1 MQQKTDLPEPA
12 LQGPG
17 WGKPLYF
24 FYIPAMSRRTAQLFD
39 LMFKSIIKDASSS
52 AIVLMINGIYK
63 KNYPLDTQVTIEPN
77 ELIKEHPKSGKLEKI
92 VSDIIITLHS
102 GNKKDTF
109 IMEAQIDDDLEM
121 MLRIFNY
128 STLIALEKRTV
139 SDDGSCMQIE
149 MPAPAII
156 YWETSKTKDIVSI
169 KIKFP
174 NNKSVT
180 YKIPAFKVLRYSVSE
195 LGDMALLL
203 PFYILKIRRELER
216 KGTDSAKRKAL
227 SKKLEGYI
235 VEIDKVLKR
244 LKRNNYITAKD
255 AAMLL
260 RRLLNMN
267 LELYGKYPEFTEV
280 DMTLKKLV
288 ETGIDEAIDKAVAKA
303 EAKAEARTKSFSLK
317 QFAKAMKTGGEAID
331 KIMHYTGL
339 SRREI
344 MAL

>member
-1 MQQKTDLPEPA
+1 
-12 LQGPG
+12 
-17 WGKPLYF
+17 
-24 FYIPAMSRRTAQLFD
+24 MSRRTAQLFD
-39 LMFKSIIKDASSS
+39 LMFKSIIKDASPS
-52 AIVLMINGIYK
+52 AIVHLINGIYK

-92 VSDIIITLHS
+92 VSDIIITLSS

-128 STLIALEKRTV
+128 STFIALEQRTI
-139 SDDGSCMQIE
+139 SNDGSYMQIE
-149 MPAPAII
+149 MPSPAVI
-156 YWETSKTKDIVSI
+156 YWESSKTKDIVSI

-174 NNKSVT
+174 GNKSVT
-180 YKIPAFKVLRYSVSE
+180 YKIPAFKVLNHSVSE

-203 PFYILKIRRELER
+203 PFYILKIRKELEK

-244 LKRNNYITAKD
+244 QKRNNYITAKD

-267 LELYGKYPEFTEV
+267 MELYGEYPEFTEV

-288 ETGIDEAIDKAVAKA
+288 ETGIDEAIAKA
-303 EAKAEARTKSFSLK
+303 EKKSLSRT
-317 QFAKAMKTGGEAID
+317 AKAMKSGGEAMD
-331 KIMHYTGL
+331 KIMRYTGL

>member
-1 MQQKTDLPEPA
+1 
-12 LQGPG
+12 
-17 WGKPLYF
+17 
-24 FYIPAMSRRTAQLFD
+24 
-39 LMFKSIIKDASSS
+39 
-52 AIVLMINGIYK
+52 
-63 KNYPLDTQVTIEPN
+63 
-77 ELIKEHPKSGKLEKI
+77 
-92 VSDIIITLHS
+92 
-102 GNKKDTF
+102 
-109 IMEAQIDDDLEM
+109 MEAQIDDDLEM

-128 STLIALEKRTV
+128 STLVALEKRTI

-149 MPAPAII
+149 MPAPAVI
-156 YWETSKTKDIVSI
+156 YWESSKTKDIVSI

-180 YKIPAFKVLRYSVSE
+180 YKIPAFKVLNHSVSE

-216 KGTDSAKRKAL
+216 KGTDSAKRKIL
-227 SKKLEGYI
+227 SRKLENYI

-244 LKRNNYITAKD
+244 LKQNNYITAKD

-303 EAKAEARTKSFSLK
+303 EVKAEKAEAKAERAEAKIAMTESRSLK
-317 QFAKAMKTGGEAID
+317 RFAKAMKAGGEAID
-331 KIMHYTGL
+331 KIMRYTGL

>member
-1 MQQKTDLPEPA
+1 
-12 LQGPG
+12 
-17 WGKPLYF
+17 
-24 FYIPAMSRRTAQLFD
+24 MSRRTAQLFD

-63 KNYPLDTQVTIEPN
+63 KSYPLDTQVTIEPT

-102 GNKKDTF
+102 GDIKDTF

-128 STLIALEKRTV
+128 STLVALEKRTI

-149 MPAPAII
+149 MPAPAVI

-174 NNKSVT
+174 NNKSVVYEVPT
-180 YKIPAFKVLRYSVSE
+180 FKVLNHSVSE
-195 LGDMALLL
+195 LGNMALLL
-203 PFYILKIRRELER
+203 PFYILKIRRELEK

-227 SKKLEGYI
+227 SRKLENYI
-235 VEIDKVLKR
+235 IEIDKVLKR
-244 LKRNNYITAKD
+244 LKGNNYITAKD

-288 ETGIDEAIDKAVAKA
+288 ETGIDEAIEKA
-303 EAKAEARTKSFSLK
+303 EIKAEKRGISQGLSQGLSQGISQGLSQGISRT
-317 QFAKAMKTGGEAID
+317 AKAMKASGEAID
-331 KIMHYTGL
+331 KIMRYTGL

>member
-1 MQQKTDLPEPA
+1 
-12 LQGPG
+12 
-17 WGKPLYF
+17 
-24 FYIPAMSRRTAQLFD
+24 
-39 LMFKSIIKDASSS
+39 
-52 AIVLMINGIYK
+52 
-63 KNYPLDTQVTIEPN
+63 
-77 ELIKEHPKSGKLEKI
+77 
-92 VSDIIITLHS
+92 
-102 GNKKDTF
+102 
-109 IMEAQIDDDLEM
+109 
-121 MLRIFNY
+121 
-128 STLIALEKRTV
+128 
-139 SDDGSCMQIE
+139 MQIE
-149 MPAPAII
+149 MPAPAVI

-180 YKIPAFKVLRYSVSE
+180 YKIPAFKVLNHSVSE

-203 PFYILKIRRELER
+203 PFYILKIRRELEK

-227 SKKLEGYI
+227 SRKLESYI

-244 LKRNNYITAKD
+244 QKQNNYITAKD

-267 LELYGKYPEFTEV
+267 MELYGKYPEFTEV

-288 ETGIDEAIDKAVAKA
+288 ETGIDEAIDKAIDKAVAKAEVKAEKA
-303 EAKAEARTKSFSLK
+303 EAKAERAEAKIAMTESRSLK
-317 QFAKAMKTGGEAID
+317 RFAKAMKAGGEAID
-331 KIMHYTGL
+331 KIMRYTGL

>member
-1 MQQKTDLPEPA
+1 
-12 LQGPG
+12 
-17 WGKPLYF
+17 
-24 FYIPAMSRRTAQLFD
+24 
-39 LMFKSIIKDASSS
+39 MFKSIIKDASSS

-102 GNKKDTF
+102 GDKKDTF

-128 STLIALEKRTV
+128 STFVALEKRTV

-149 MPAPAII
+149 MPAPAVI

-180 YKIPAFKVLRYSVSE
+180 YKIPAFKVLNHSVSE

-203 PFYILKIRRELER
+203 PFYILKIRKELER
-216 KGTDSAKRKAL
+216 KGTDSAKRKIL
-227 SKKLEGYI
+227 SKKLESYI
-235 VEIDKVLKR
+235 VEIDKILKR
-244 LKRNNYITAKD
+244 LKQNNYITAKD

-280 DMTLKKLV
+280 DVTLKKLV

-303 EAKAEARTKSFSLK
+303 EARAEANMKKLVETGIDEAIEKAEVKAEKRGLSRT
-317 QFAKAMKTGGEAID
+317 AKAMKASGEAID